1 MTADTKEADLA
12 LLLEAIEGFVKC
24 RRFATE
30 GSVKAIRRGR
40 FPYDVIGERLK
51 RRFDLVILDV
61 MLPGKD
67 GFEVCREMRR
77 SGLAGPII
85 MLTAKTQESDKVLG
99 LEVGA
104 DDYVTKPFS
113 PRELRAR
120 VKAALR
126 RAAGQT
132 PQVFRFGCVEVDFG
146 RREIRRDGRPVE
158 VTTIEFKLLSAFIRH
173 RGRVLSREQLLDEA
187 WGHGVYVTDR
197 AVDTHIV
204 NVRRKIEPDPA
215 VPRYLVS
222 VRGAGYRFDA

>member
-1 MTADTKEADLA
+1 MARILIVEDEPTIAALLRDDLA
-12 LLLEAIEGFVKC
+12 LEG
-24 RRFATE
+24 
-30 GSVKAIRRGR
+30 
-40 FPYDVIGERLK
+40 YDVEVVGDGDAAVTVEAAS
-51 RRFDLVILDV
+51 RFDLAILDV

-67 GFEVCREMRR
+67 GFDVCREWRR
-77 SGLAGPII
+77 AGRRLPII

-99 LEVGA
+99 LELGA

-126 RAAGQT
+126 RAAGEAAV
-132 PQVFRFGCVEVDFG
+132 PAVYRFGQVEVDFG
-146 RREIRRDGRPVE
+146 RRELRRDGAPVE

-173 RGRVLSREQLLDEA
+173 RGRVLSRELLLEDA

-204 NVRRKIEPDPA
+204 NVRRKVEPDPA
-215 VPRYLVS
+215 APRYIVS
-222 VRGAGYRFDA
+222 VRGAGYRFDG